1 MARRRSIERE
11 ARDQRIYQ
19 LAASGLTYAEV
30 GQQVGLT
37 KGRISQ
43 IIKAQAAQQ
52 TEESMKVGRELALQR
67 DMLIV
72 RKHMANLG
80 DHRSA
85 RIVLDANEQIARL
98 LGLYTPQQGAGT
110 AEAAS
115 LLDQLVTGLEDS
127 R

>member
-1 MARRRSIERE
+1 MATRRSIARE

-19 LAASGLTYAEV
+19 LAASGLTYSEV
-30 GQQVGLT
+30 AQQVGLS
-37 KGRISQ
+37 KARVGQ

-52 TEESMKVGRELALQR
+52 TEESMKIGRELALQR

-85 RIVLDANEQIARL
+85 RIVLEANEQIARL

-115 LLDQLVTGLEDS
+115 LLTQLIGRDT
-127 R
+127 

>member
-1 MARRRSIERE
+1 MATRRSIARE

-19 LAASGLTYAEV
+19 LAASGLTYSEV
-30 GQQVGLT
+30 AQREGLSKARVG
-37 KGRISQ
+37 Q

-52 TEESMKVGRELALQR
+52 TEESMKIGRELALQR

-115 LLDQLVTGLEDS
+115 LLTQLIGRDT
-127 R
+127 

>member
-1 MARRRSIERE
+1 MATRRSIARE

-19 LAASGLTYAEV
+19 LAASGLTYSEIAQQIGLSKARV
-30 GQQVGLT
+30 G
-37 KGRISQ
+37 Q

-52 TEESMKVGRELALQR
+52 TEESMKIGRELALQR

-115 LLDQLVTGLEDS
+115 LLDQLVNGLEAS
-127 R
+127 K

>member
-30 GQQVGLT
+30 GQKVGLS

-43 IIKAQAAQQ
+43 IIKTQAAQQ
-52 TEESMKVGRELALQR
+52 TEESMKLGRELALQR